1 MQART
6 YVGPCSRSGSFQ
18 SNAAQEEEE
27 EEEALLA
34 AVKKVSSP
42 TNRQQAGRSIAQL
55 LLTNSFSIG
64 CIMSLVSSV
73 QISTVPSYCPFV
85 FVTVTRQRENSN
97 LEQKASC

>member
-18 SNAAQEEEE
+18 SNAAQE